1 MAGLLLLLG
10 GRGAAAGRIPAFS
23 APAPPPLRVPAL
35 PAEAA
40 KLRVPAPAI
49 GQMPAPAAPAAPAV
63 GKQPQA
69 AEADAPE
76 LCEQDGRV
84 YEITCDGVKVPVDA
98 NPYALP

>member
-1 MAGLLLLLG
+1 M
-10 GRGAAAGRIPAFS
+10 
-23 APAPPPLRVPAL
+23 
-35 PAEAA
+35 

-49 GQMPAPAAPAAPAV
+49 GQMPAPATPAAPAAPAAPAV

-76 LCEQDGRV
+76 LCKQDGRV
-84 YEITCDGVKVPVDA
+84 YRITCDGVKVPVDA